1 MDRGRSQFVKPVCD
15 IHADVRKLTL
25 TPVAVAPV
33 VSMKQKGFTLIEL
46 VMVIVLIGALASV
59 ASLFI
64 AQPMEGFLDVNR
76 RVALVDI
83 AQTALQR
90 MTREMRDAL
99 PNSVRLT
106 NNGTRFAIEF
116 LSTSTG
122 GRYRASP
129 ASVGISDPL
138 DFTANTDSFDILGGL
153 PGSAS
158 VDAAGGSGR
167 AACMS
172 NTVDCVVIYNTGT
185 GSTDFNAYT
194 GNNIAAVT
202 AVSNTSLTFNNSDVA
217 GWRFPAASPGGR
229 FFIVD
234 TPVSFVCD
242 SASGEVW
249 MYQNYTISATQPV
262 AAGDFGGI
270 GAVLADQ
277 VSDCGAATFQYNA
290 GAGLRYGLVVI
301 RLSISGSGGETVSL
315 LQQVHVMN
323 AP

>member
-1 MDRGRSQFVKPVCD
+1 MDRGRSQFHTPVRVLPSD
-15 IHADVRKLTL
+15 FRKLTPTL
-25 TPVAVAPV
+25 EL
-33 VSMKQKGFTLIEL
+33 SQNGFTLIEL
-46 VMVIVLIGALASV
+46 IMVIVLIGALASV
-59 ASLFI
+59 SSMFI
-64 AQPMEGFLDVNR
+64 AQPLEGFIGVNR

-99 PNSVRLT
+99 PNSVRLA
-106 NNGTRFAIEF
+106 NNGTRYAIEF
-116 LSTSTG
+116 LSTSSG
-122 GRYRASP
+122 GRYRAFP
-129 ASVGISDPL
+129 ASVGVSTPL
-138 DFTANTDSFDILGGL
+138 DFTANSGSFDILGGL
-153 PGSAS
+153 PENGSI
-158 VDAAGGSGR
+158 DTAGGSGR
-167 AACMS
+167 AACMN

-185 GSTDFNAYT
+185 GATDFNAYA
-194 GNNIAAVT
+194 GNNIAAIT
-202 AVSNTSLTFNNSDVA
+202 AVSNSSLTFNNSDVA

-242 SASGEVW
+242 SSTGEVW
-249 MYQNYTISATQPV
+249 MYQNYTISASQPV
-262 AAGDFGGI
+262 DSGDFGGI

-277 VSDCGAATFQYNA
+277 VSDCGANTFQYNA

-301 RLSISGSGGETVSL
+301 RLTLTGSGGETVSL